1 MQLEYSLALSKELN
15 HLDLTFETDGV
26 TLKNYWFR
34 IVINEK
40 KTYNDKMHAHSFYEI
55 HLCVKGWA
63 RFFVDGKESFL
74 RAGEMA
80 FVPKRKMHQISDIS
94 DDFEK
99 IVWGYDLLPGTQSK
113 GRGELATLYRGLTE
127 FRILPVE
134 ETTLVPFSM
143 LLKNLREK
151 RANWFEC
158 IKFYTYCF
166 LVEQTRLLLRDE
178 ASGKADKDAVLKSG
192 IEMEAA
198 KLYILD
204 NLQNGV
210 TVQDVAKQLAVSERQ
225 LFRVCYR
232 EFGISVGEYIRQLKM
247 ERAKKLLEE
256 TDWSIGEIA
265 EQVGYSD
272 RFVFS
277 KAFAAY
283 EGLSPAKF
291 RAALSA

>member
-113 GRGELATLYRGLTE
+113 GRGELVYYQAHTLWPFVIFSHIFCDFSLDIIN
-127 FRILPVE
+127 ILH
-134 ETTLVPFSM
+134 
-143 LLKNLREK
+143 
-151 RANWFEC
+151 
-158 IKFYTYCF
+158 
-166 LVEQTRLLLRDE
+166 
-178 ASGKADKDAVLKSG
+178 
-192 IEMEAA
+192 
-198 KLYILD
+198 
-204 NLQNGV
+204 LQCV
-210 TVQDVAKQLAVSERQ
+210 TVSGSRYMNAG
-225 LFRVCYR
+225 
-232 EFGISVGEYIRQLKM
+232 EF
-247 ERAKKLLEE
+247 
-256 TDWSIGEIA
+256 
-265 EQVGYSD
+265 
-272 RFVFS
+272 
-277 KAFAAY
+277 
-283 EGLSPAKF
+283 
-291 RAALSA
+291 